1 MNIIIPIGASLS
13 IITSLLLFIINPGII
28 YSDNKSKNN
37 KNEQKIYCGACKF
50 LYPNSNKK
58 MEHCYTCNIC
68 VCNYDHHC
76 GVVGKCVGKYN
87 IILFP
92 AFALC
97 NFGLI
102 FCIYLLLFNCL
113 FISSE
118 GH

>member
-87 IILFP
+87 TILFSS
-92 AFALC
+92 FVLC
-97 NFGLI
+97 NSGLI
-102 FCIYLLLFNCL
+102 LCFYLILFNCL
-113 FISSE
+113 FMAIE
-118 GH
+118 GN